1 MRAMFRTLLKRLARL
16 PLTDVLLPLVVVAL
30 GLALMVVDR
39 APVRSVRNHLFDQ
52 YQRWKPRPHAD
63 APVRIIDIDEASLAR
78 LGQWP
83 WPRTRMA
90 ELLEAARQGGA
101 AAVGFDVVFAE
112 PDRTSPQA
120 MVPLWLGPP
129 GSADDEA
136 QQRLRQQLLALP
148 DHDAAF
154 ASALAGGRTVL
165 GLALAPVANGAPLPA
180 PKVQYVH
187 RGPSVLPWL
196 NQFSGVTAALPA
208 FASAAAGNGA
218 LNFVPDEDGVL
229 RRVPL
234 VLRLGQSQLVPSLT
248 AELLRVGQDER
259 NVILTAESA
268 GGADDGRGLR
278 EVRIGALTVPTTERG
293 EVWVHYEA
301 PNPARTLSAW
311 KLLAG
316 EVPRSEIEGQLLL
329 VGTSAPGLMDLRFS
343 PLGQIIPGVEVHA
356 QALEQTLSGQHLVR
370 PGWAPSVEVLI
381 ALAAGLLVG
390 VLTLRA
396 RALLAAMLALQMVA
410 TVFALGWLAFT
421 QSRFLLDPLLPTLVV
436 LSSFVVCSLVHHLR
450 SERQQ
455 RWLKAAFA
463 RYVSPNKVNFL
474 VQHPGGLRLGGTR
487 QTCSFIFTDLQG
499 FTGLMESMDPGLAV
513 NSLNAYLDG
522 MVAIAFKHEGT
533 LDRIM
538 GDAVAVMFSA
548 PVEQTDHLQR
558 AFDCA
563 MEMHAFARQYA
574 RELQEKGIPF
584 GHTRIGVHAGEV
596 IVGNFGGSNLF
607 DYRALGDPVNTSARL
622 ESVNKHLGTWICVS
636 EVVYLGCSHM
646 VARPIGRLVLKGKK
660 QPLMVYEPVAPG
672 DGFTRV
678 PLDEYKAVYARMVE
692 HGLNGLDAGP
702 VVAQLE
708 QLALIY
714 PHDPLV
720 HLHLTRLRHGEHGDQ
735 IVMAEK

>member
-1 MRAMFRTLLKRLARL
+1 MRAPSRSRAAL
-16 PLTDVLLPLVVVAL
+16 PLGWPRLTDVLLPLVVVVL
-30 GLALMVVDR
+30 GLALMVADP

-63 APVRIIDIDEASLAR
+63 APVRVIDVDEASLAR

-101 AAVGFDVVFAE
+101 AAIGFDVVFAE

-129 GSADDEA
+129 SADAA

-148 DHDAAF
+148 DHDATF
-154 ASALAGGRTVL
+154 ATAIAGGRTVL
-165 GLALAPVANGAPLPA
+165 GFALAPTANTAGAPTPQ
-180 PKVQYVH
+180 VQYVH

-196 NQFSGVTAALPA
+196 NRFGGATAALPA
-208 FASAAAGNGA
+208 FVAAAAGNGA
-218 LNFVPDEDGVL
+218 LNFVPDDDGVL

-234 VLRLGQSQLVPSLT
+234 LLRVGDQPVPSLT

-259 NVILTAESA
+259 NVILTAESN
-268 GGADDGRGLR
+268 GPDEGRGLR
-278 EVRIGALTVPTTERG
+278 EVRIGALTIPTTERG

-301 PNPARTLSAW
+301 ANPARYVPAW

-316 EVPRSEIEGQLLL
+316 EVPRSELEGNLLL

-370 PGWAPSVEVLI
+370 PGWAPSVELLI
-381 ALAAGLLVG
+381 ALVAGLLVG

-396 RALLAAMLALQMVA
+396 RALLAAVLALQMVA
-410 TVFALGWLAFT
+410 SVFAAGWLAFT
-421 QSRFLLDPLLPTLVV
+421 QSRFLLDPLLPTLVIV
-436 LSSFVVCSLVHHLR
+436 SSFVVCSLLHHLR

-474 VQHPGGLRLGGTR
+474 VQHPDDLKLGGTR
-487 QTCSFIFTDLQG
+487 QMCSFIFTDLQG
-499 FTGLMESMDPGLAV
+499 FTGLMESMDPGQAV

-548 PVEQTDHLQR
+548 PVEQKDHLQR
-558 AFDCA
+558 AFTCA

-574 RELQEKGIPF
+574 RGLQEKGIPF

-636 EVVYLGCSHM
+636 EVVYLGCTDM

-678 PLDEYKAVYARMVE
+678 PLDEYKAVYAQLVE
-692 HGLNGLDAGP
+692 QGLNGLDPAP
-702 VVAQLE
+702 VLAQLE

-720 HLHLTRLRHGEHGDQ
+720 ALHLTRLRQGETGDQ